1 MKGEPRDEA
10 IQRALDNAR
19 TCLIQRIRVNI
30 QSNVRRY
37 SEEVNNRSYSEH
49 FATTTQATSQLE
61 VQGLNWENDYDNNVA
76 FVIAFAEREK
86 LAAYAAEKGKKL
98 RTEIRDHM
106 NFGRDYEKTGQRS
119 KALEEYLACQQLFS
133 QVDEAMTVFGAVSTR
148 PKEAFM
154 EMDSSYKRDEVSISE
169 VHQAIQRLANKPISS
184 IDDVAWN
191 IAYNI
196 RTQSGLKDTTVMV
209 TPFSYQDT
217 KFSSQFGRYF
227 QQTLELK
234 LFDVAKLNAVKA
246 QTNVKPG
253 AGDVYRQFASAS
265 GAAFILSGTYWEN
278 GSDIKFMVTLRNVS
292 TGKTAASI
300 ELIVSGDIVKKTG
313 QNLKPENFQQ
323 AYADQK
329 TFAQDEVIGGGLSLE
344 AWTNKGVDNLMFV
357 KGERMKVFVRVN
369 TPCYIRFVYHLADGV
384 RTLLLDS
391 YYIDQQKI
399 NQVYEIPDE
408 FECDAPYGA
417 EVLQIN
423 ACTDP
428 FPPVKTVDKD
438 GYKFYEGD
446 LKTYVVSTRGMKKAA
461 KTMTAETRLVITTM
475 AQ

>member
-1 MKGEPRDEA
+1 
-10 IQRALDNAR
+10 
-19 TCLIQRIRVNI
+19 
-30 QSNVRRY
+30 
-37 SEEVNNRSYSEH
+37 
-49 FATTTQATSQLE
+49 
-61 VQGLNWENDYDNNVA
+61 
-76 FVIAFAEREK
+76 
-86 LAAYAAEKGKKL
+86 
-98 RTEIRDHM
+98 
-106 NFGRDYEKTGQRS
+106 
-119 KALEEYLACQQLFS
+119 
-133 QVDEAMTVFGAVSTR
+133 
-148 PKEAFM
+148 
-154 EMDSSYKRDEVSISE
+154 
-169 VHQAIQRLANKPISS
+169 
-184 IDDVAWN
+184 
-191 IAYNI
+191 
-196 RTQSGLKDTTVMV
+196 MV

-246 QTNVKPG
+246 QTNIKPG

-344 AWTNKGVDNLMFV
+344 AWTNKGVDNLLFV

-369 TPCYIRFVYHLADGV
+369 TPCYIRFVYHLAGGV

-428 FPPVKTVDKD
+428 FPQVKTVEKD
-438 GYKFYEGD
+438 GYKYYEGD
-446 LKTYVVSTRGMKKAA
+446 LKQYVASTRGMKKAA